1 MEDMKNLQE
10 WLKEHHIQIEESAL
24 IERAFIHSSYL
35 NEHPEVDSEDNQRL
49 EFMGDAVLQLWSA
62 HYLYNLKPALNEG
75 QMTKMRASLV
85 NEASLSRMAIL
96 LGLNVFLKLGQGEI
110 RENGIEKPSIVADM
124 FESFLGALYIE
135 LGFEPIENLLRSIID
150 NIDLSTQ
157 HQNDDHKTRLQ
168 EFVQADDKRSIEYVL
183 VSESGPSHDRKF
195 EMAVTIDKMVFGK
208 GFGNSKKKA
217 EQAAAKEALE
227 KLVR

>member
-1 MEDMKNLQE
+1 MKNVQD
-10 WLKEHHIQIEESAL
+10 WLKAHHIELQDSAL
-24 IERAFIHSSYL
+24 IDRAFIHSSYL

-62 HYLYNLKPALNEG
+62 HYLYDRRPVLSEG

-85 NEASLSRMAIL
+85 NEGSLSKMAIL
-96 LGLNVFLKLGQGEI
+96 LGLNDYLKLGQGEI

-124 FESFLGALYIE
+124 FESFLGALYLE
-135 LGFEPIENLLRSIID
+135 KGFEPIDLLLRSIID
-150 NIDLSTQ
+150 SMELSEK
-157 HQNDDHKTRLQ
+157 HQNDDYKTRLQ
-168 EFVQADDKRSIEYVL
+168 EFVQADDKRSIEYIL
-183 VSESGPSHDRKF
+183 VSESGPSHDRRF
-195 EMAVTIDKMVFGK
+195 EMAVAIDKMIFGK
-208 GFGNSKKKA
+208 GSGNSKKKA

>member
-1 MEDMKNLQE
+1 MKNLQE
-10 WLKEHHIQIEESAL
+10 WLIAHHIPLQDSAL

-62 HYLYNLKPALNEG
+62 HYLYDRRPVLSEG

-85 NEASLSRMAIL
+85 NETSLSKMAIL
-96 LGLNVFLKLGQGEI
+96 LGLNDYLKLGQGEI

-124 FESFLGALYIE
+124 FESFLGALYLE
-135 LGFEPIENLLRSIID
+135 LGFEPIDALLRSIID
-150 NIDLSTQ
+150 SMELSEK
-157 HQNDDHKTRLQ
+157 HQNDDYKTRLQ
-168 EFVQADDKRSIEYVL
+168 EFVQADDKRSIEYIL
-183 VSESGPSHDRKF
+183 VSESGPSHDRRF
-195 EMAVTIDKMVFGK
+195 EMAVAIDKMIFGK
-208 GFGNSKKKA
+208 GSGNSKKKA

>member
-1 MEDMKNLQE
+1 MKDMKNLQE
-10 WLKEHHIQIEESAL
+10 WLDAHHIQLNDSTL

-35 NEHPEVDSEDNQRL
+35 NEHPEVDVEDNQRL

-62 HYLYNLKPALNEG
+62 AYLYDRKPALSEG

-85 NEASLSRMAIL
+85 NEASLSKMAIL
-96 LGLNVFLKLGQGEI
+96 LGLNVFLKLGQGEV

-124 FESFLGALYIE
+124 FESFLGALYLE
-135 LGFEPIENLLRSIID
+135 KGFEPIDALLRSIID
-150 NIDLSTQ
+150 SMELSEN
-157 HQNDDHKTRLQ
+157 HQKDDFKTRLQ
-168 EFVQADDKRSIEYVL
+168 EFVQADDKRSIEYIL
-183 VSESGPSHDRKF
+183 LSESGPSHDRRF
-195 EMAVTIDKMVFGK
+195 EMAVAIDKMIFGK
-208 GFGNSKKKA
+208 GVGNSKKKA

>member
-1 MEDMKNLQE
+1 MKNVQD
-10 WLKEHHIQIEESAL
+10 WLKAHHIELQDSAL

-62 HYLYNLKPALNEG
+62 HYLYDRRPVLSEG

-85 NEASLSRMAIL
+85 NEGSLSKMAIL
-96 LGLNVFLKLGQGEI
+96 LGLNDYLKLGQGEI
-110 RENGIEKPSIVADM
+110 RENGTEKPSIVADM
-124 FESFLGALYIE
+124 FESFLGALYLE
-135 LGFEPIENLLRSIID
+135 KGFEPIDMLLRSIID
-150 NIDLSTQ
+150 SMELSEK
-157 HQNDDHKTRLQ
+157 HQNDDYKTRLQ
-168 EFVQADDKRSIEYVL
+168 EFVQADDKRSIEYIL
-183 VSESGPSHDRKF
+183 VSESGPSHDRRF
-195 EMAVTIDKMVFGK
+195 EMAVAIDKMIFGK
-208 GFGNSKKKA
+208 GSGNSKKKA

>member
-1 MEDMKNLQE
+1 MKNIQD
-10 WLKEHHIQIEESAL
+10 WLIAHHIHLQDSTL

-35 NEHPEVDSEDNQRL
+35 NEHPEVDSENNQRL

-62 HYLYNLKPALNEG
+62 HYLYDRRPVLSEG

-85 NEASLSRMAIL
+85 NESSLSKMAIV
-96 LGLNVFLKLGQGEI
+96 LGLNEFLKLGQGEI

-124 FESFLGALYIE
+124 FESFLGALYLE
-135 LGFEPIENLLRSIID
+135 LGFEPIDALLRSIID
-150 NIDLSTQ
+150 TMELSEK
-157 HQNDDHKTRLQ
+157 HQNDDFKTRLQ
-168 EFVQADDKRSIEYVL
+168 EFVQADDKRSIEYIL
-183 VSESGPSHDRKF
+183 VSESGPSHDRRF
-195 EMAVTIDKMVFGK
+195 EMAVAIDKMIFGK
-208 GFGNSKKKA
+208 GSGNSKKKA

>member
-1 MEDMKNLQE
+1 MKNIQE
-10 WLKEHHIQIEESAL
+10 WLSEHHIEIKNTHL

-62 HYLYNLKPALNEG
+62 HYLYKLEPALTEG

-85 NEASLSRMAIL
+85 NEASLSKMAIS

-124 FESFLGALYIE
+124 FESFLGALYLE
-135 LGFEPIENLLRSIID
+135 LGFEPIEILLRGIID
-150 NIDLSTQ
+150 NIELSKV
-157 HQNDDHKTRLQ
+157 HQADDYKTRLQ
-168 EFVQADDKRSIEYVL
+168 EFVQADDKRSIEYIL
-183 VSESGPSHDRKF
+183 LSESGPSHERRF
-195 EMAVTIDKMVFGK
+195 EMAVTIDKMIFGK
-208 GFGNSKKKA
+208 GIGNSKKKA

>member
-1 MEDMKNLQE
+1 MKNLQD
-10 WLKEHHIQIEESAL
+10 WLIAHHIHLQDSAL

-62 HYLYNLKPALNEG
+62 HYLYDRRPVLSEG

-85 NEASLSRMAIL
+85 NETSLSKMAIL
-96 LGLNVFLKLGQGEI
+96 LGLNDYLKLGQGEI
-110 RENGIEKPSIVADM
+110 RENGTEKPSIVADM
-124 FESFLGALYIE
+124 FESFLGALYLE
-135 LGFEPIENLLRSIID
+135 LGFEPIDALLRSIID
-150 NIDLSTQ
+150 NMELSEK
-157 HQNDDHKTRLQ
+157 HQNDDYKTRLQ
-168 EFVQADDKRSIEYVL
+168 EFVQADDKRSIEYIL
-183 VSESGPSHDRKF
+183 VSESGPSHDRRF
-195 EMAVTIDKMVFGK
+195 EMAVAIDKMIFGK
-208 GFGNSKKKA
+208 GSGNSKKKA

>member
-1 MEDMKNLQE
+1 MKNIQD
-10 WLKEHHIQIEESAL
+10 WLIAHHIHLQDSTL

-35 NEHPEVDSEDNQRL
+35 NEHPEVDSENNQRL

-62 HYLYNLKPALNEG
+62 HYLYDRRPVLSEG

-85 NEASLSRMAIL
+85 NESSLSKMAIV
-96 LGLNVFLKLGQGEI
+96 LGLNEFLKLGQGEI

-124 FESFLGALYIE
+124 FESFLGALYLE
-135 LGFEPIENLLRSIID
+135 LGFEPIDALLRSIID
-150 NIDLSTQ
+150 TMELSEK
-157 HQNDDHKTRLQ
+157 HQNDDFKTRLQ
-168 EFVQADDKRSIEYVL
+168 EFVQADDKRSIEYIL
-183 VSESGPSHDRKF
+183 VSEIGPSHDRRF
-195 EMAVTIDKMVFGK
+195 EMAVAIDKMIFGK
-208 GFGNSKKKA
+208 GSGNSKKKA

>member
-1 MEDMKNLQE
+1 MKDMKNLQE
-10 WLKEHHIQIEESAL
+10 WLDAHHIQLKDSAL

-62 HYLYNLKPALNEG
+62 AYLYARQPALSEG

-85 NEASLSRMAIL
+85 NEASLSKMAIL
-96 LGLNVFLKLGQGEI
+96 LGLNQFLKLGQGEV
-110 RENGIEKPSIVADM
+110 RENGTEKPSIVADM
-124 FESFLGALYIE
+124 FESFLGALYLE
-135 LGFEPIENLLRSIID
+135 KGFEPIDALLRSIIESME
-150 NIDLSTQ
+150 LSEV
-157 HQNDDHKTRLQ
+157 HQKDDYKTRLQ
-168 EFVQADDKRSIEYVL
+168 EFVQADDKRSIEYIL
-183 VSESGPSHDRKF
+183 LSESGPSHDRRF
-195 EMAVTIDKMVFGK
+195 EMAVAIDKMIFGK
-208 GFGNSKKKA
+208 GIGNSKKKA

>member
-1 MEDMKNLQE
+1 MKNVQD
-10 WLKEHHIQIEESAL
+10 WLKAHHIELQDSAL

-62 HYLYNLKPALNEG
+62 HYLYDRRPVLSEG

-85 NEASLSRMAIL
+85 NEGSLSKMAIL
-96 LGLNVFLKLGQGEI
+96 LGLNDYLKLGQGEI

-124 FESFLGALYIE
+124 FESFLGALYLE
-135 LGFEPIENLLRSIID
+135 KGFEPIDMLLRSIID
-150 NIDLSTQ
+150 SMELSEK
-157 HQNDDHKTRLQ
+157 HQNDDYKTRLQ
-168 EFVQADDKRSIEYVL
+168 EFVQADDKRSIEYIL
-183 VSESGPSHDRKF
+183 VSESGPSHDRRF
-195 EMAVTIDKMVFGK
+195 EMAVAIDKMIFGK
-208 GFGNSKKKA
+208 GSGNSKKKA